1 MRRKGLCLLLALAAC
16 HAPMPMTDEPAT
28 ASRKDVTLALYR
40 QLQLVLERHQELA
53 TEDSELAREEQDE
66 LVRLAAEIAVRIVRI
81 DPKADVDGL
90 VFHLGAW
97 Q

>member
-16 HAPMPMTDEPAT
+16 HAPPPEPDEPAT
-28 ASRKDVTLALYR
+28 ASRQEVTLALHR
-40 QLQLVLERHQELA
+40 QLQLVLERYQQLA
-53 TEDSELAREEQDE
+53 TDNSEFAREEQDE

-90 VFHLGAW
+90 VFQLGAYE
-97 Q
+97 